1 MHLHYISPSSLPSLS
16 ANSVH
21 VVMQANALAGCVKE
35 LTLYAC
41 RTLKDPNELLAAVFK
56 QYGIDAKRIR
66 FVTIHSKSGR
76 GINIRIALLA
86 IRRLL
91 AGARAD
97 LIISRN
103 LYAAYLI
110 GVVARR
116 SLIFETHDV
125 ETGIRGFIQKSILR
139 CPWVRIVCISRQLL
153 KALSEIHGAPSGP
166 SQVLHDSA
174 PAGMIPVPAERRR
187 AMLEDMV
194 HKIRR
199 ETRCVCG
206 YFGHLYPGRGI
217 EVIEAMANKR
227 PDLFFLVVGGRVED
241 VNARR
246 KKSTAANLI
255 FLGHVPHHLALQLE
269 KCVDILLMPYQKS
282 VSVGVA
288 GRDTARWMSPM
299 KMFEYMATGVPI
311 ISSDLPVLREVLR
324 DGENALLVPAD
335 DPDAWISSIDRLSHD
350 VELAKR
356 IARAA
361 YTEYLAYYTWERRA
375 QALIAKP
382 DAIS

>member
-1 MHLHYISPSSLPSLS
+1 MMRLHYISPSNLPSLS

-21 VVMQANALAGCVKE
+21 VIMQAKALTGYVTE
-35 LTLYAC
+35 VTLYAC
-41 RTLKDPNELLAAVFK
+41 RTLHNSSELRAAVLG
-56 QYGIDAKRIR
+56 QYGIDTTRIR

-76 GINIRIALLA
+76 GINIRIALRA
-86 IRRLL
+86 IRGLL
-91 AGARAD
+91 VSGRAD

-116 SLIFETHDV
+116 ALVFETHDI

-139 CPWVRIVCISRQLL
+139 CPRVRIVCISRQLL
-153 KALSEIHGAPSGP
+153 EALSEMHGAPVGP
-166 SQVLHDSA
+166 SQVLHDAA

-194 HKIRR
+194 PEVPR
-199 ETRCVCG
+199 EARCVCG

-227 PDLFFLVVGGRVED
+227 PDLFFLVVGGREED

-246 KKSTAANLI
+246 KKNTVANLI

-269 KCVDILLMPYQKS
+269 KCVDILLMPYQQN

-311 ISSDLPVLREVLR
+311 ISSDLPVLREILR
-324 DGENALLVPAD
+324 DGENALLVPPD
-335 DPDAWISSIDRLSHD
+335 DPDVWISSIDRLFND
-350 VELAKR
+350 VNLGKR
-356 IARAA
+356 IALAA
-361 YTEYLAYYTWERRA
+361 YSEYLACYTWERRA
-375 QALIAKP
+375 QALIAGG
-382 DAIS
+382 